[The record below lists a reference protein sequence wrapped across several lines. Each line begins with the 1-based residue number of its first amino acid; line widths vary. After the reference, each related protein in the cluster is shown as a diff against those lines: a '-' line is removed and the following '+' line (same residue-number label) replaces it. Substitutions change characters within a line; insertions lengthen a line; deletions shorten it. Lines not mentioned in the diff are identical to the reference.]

1 MTLFSLPS
9 RVACSV
15 GLALLCAGPAAADT
29 LVQRVALQTVDWPAS
44 SDEADAYLSSMF
56 NPALLASAEA
66 TELAAWAAYVLP
78 GQATRS
84 ALDHAG
90 PEGIDAVLSGL
101 VDGVRATEIIGHHDV
116 DDAAALFGV
125 LFHPAVID
133 AVAQAGGAREAAWS
147 AMVDDVEA
155 LYPRAR

>member
-90 PEGIDAVLSGL
+90 PERIVRGVLLGPREVTACAPRRSS
-101 VDGVRATEIIGHHDV
+101 AYTTWTDV
-116 DDAAALFGV
+116 AAPSFGV
-125 LFHPAVID
+125 CFTLNP
-133 AVAQAGGAREAAWS
+133 
-147 AMVDDVEA
+147 
-155 LYPRAR
+155 PR